1 MEVRSSV
8 LLVRNR
14 EIFLV
19 EQDDMFYTI
28 SGALL
33 FGETSVEAVSRET
46 KEKIGIQVNNLQLAF
61 IVENH
66 FKIKQ
71 QLWHNI
77 EVHYIV
83 NSYMEPPLQM
93 NESGRIRQCKWVAFD
108 ELKNINLVPEFLK
121 TELPN

>member
-46 KEKIGIQVNNLQLAF
+46 KEKIGIDVFNLQLAF
-61 IVENH
+61 IVEN
-66 FKIKQ
+66 I
-71 QLWHNI
+71 
-77 EVHYIV
+77 
-83 NSYMEPPLQM
+83 
-93 NESGRIRQCKWVAFD
+93 
-108 ELKNINLVPEFLK
+108 LV
-121 TELPN
+121 